1 MDAVQF
7 FKIKS
12 PEKFQ
17 INNLFTRE
25 VHKNLGALTETAF
38 LIPSTQSVN
47 LRKILTVYNVQNIL
61 YKKIASKIQENTD
74 SLRLVSENATF
85 PWLCVF

>member
-25 VHKNLGALTETAF
+25 VHKNFGALTETAF
-38 LIPSTQSVN
+38 FDPIN
-47 LRKILTVYNVQNIL
+47 TVCKLKKNINSL
-61 YKKIASKIQENTD
+61 YCPKHFVQEN
-74 SLRLVSENATF
+74 R
-85 PWLCVF
+85 

>member
-1 MDAVQF
+1 MDEVQF

-25 VHKNLGALTETAF
+25 VHKNLGALTNTAF
-38 LIPSTQSVN
+38 FYPIN
-47 LRKILTVYNVQNIL
+47 TVCKFKKNI
-61 YKKIASKIQENTD
+61 Y
-74 SLRLVSENATF
+74 
-85 PWLCVF
+85 